1 MLSSEKKF
9 NLPSWSTS
17 YDNVVRV
24 FFFYTYTSL
33 VVDGVGMLLIIFLI
47 LEQLKVVLEQS
58 IGQKLRGLVM
68 F

>member
-1 MLSSEKKF
+1 MTMSC
-9 NLPSWSTS
+9 
-17 YDNVVRV
+17 V
-24 FFFYTYTSL
+24 FFLYYTSL
-33 VVDGVGMLLIIFLI
+33 VVDGVGMLMIIFLI

>member
-1 MLSSEKKF
+1 MTMSC
-9 NLPSWSTS
+9 
-17 YDNVVRV
+17 V